1 MSETRVGV
9 AVPAAGQ
16 GRRMGGRKKPFL
28 TLAGEPLL
36 LHALRPF
43 LADPRVVAIAVA
55 VSPEDVAEAREWVE
69 ELDARLTVVAGGET
83 RADSVARA
91 VERLPEDVDVILVH
105 DAARPLVTGW
115 IVSRCIEAAREG
127 EGAVAGW
134 PATDTLKEVDAGRRI
149 LRTPERSR
157 IWHAQT
163 PQGFPAVALREAL
176 ADEDRRA
183 AATDDASL
191 VEATRLTVRMV
202 EGAPDNIKVTR
213 PEDLPIAE
221 TLLRRRSEGARPE
234 ENGADGGGD
243 GGVGEG

>member
-1 MSETRVGV
+1 
-9 AVPAAGQ
+9 
-16 GRRMGGRKKPFL
+16 MGGKKKPFL
-28 TLAGEPLL
+28 ELAGEPLL
-36 LHALRPF
+36 VHALRPF
-43 LADPRVVAIAVA
+43 LADPRVVAVVVA
-55 VSPEDVAEAREWVE
+55 VSPEDVTDARSWVE
-69 ELDARLTVVAGGET
+69 ALDERVTVVAGGDS

-91 VERLPEDVDVILVH
+91 VARMPEDVDVILVH

-115 IVSRCIEAAREG
+115 IVSRCIETALDG

-134 PATDTLKEVDAGRRI
+134 PATDTLKEVDGEDRI

-163 PQGFPAVALREAL
+163 PQGFPAEALREAL
-176 ADEDRRA
+176 ADEARRS

-191 VEATRLTVRMV
+191 VEATGLTVRMV

-221 TLLRRRSEGARPE
+221 TLLRRRT
-234 ENGADGGGD
+234 
-243 GGVGEG
+243 GGVGEDGSADTGAGNP